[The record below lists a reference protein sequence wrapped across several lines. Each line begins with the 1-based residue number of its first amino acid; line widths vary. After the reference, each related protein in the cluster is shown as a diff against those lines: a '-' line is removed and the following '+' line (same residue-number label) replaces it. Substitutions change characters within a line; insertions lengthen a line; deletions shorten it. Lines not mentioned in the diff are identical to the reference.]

1 MRRAVI
7 AEGPSI
13 LAAVLR
19 LFAVLAALAILA
31 LGPAAALAAD
41 ELPDDVQSVVDDF
54 RADGEITPCK
64 HTVQAL
70 ERTSQLAPSD
80 IAQYSPDFPAA
91 VEAAL
96 EERKRNDCT
105 DNNGSTAGAGAGAAP
120 GATATPPP
128 AAGAATPAPGA
139 SATPQATP
147 STTPQPTPAA
157 TPPPATPAATP
168 GEPTYTTVAHT
179 DPFPIGLWIL
189 IGLLALSLLAWVV
202 LALLGRTGWG
212 EERLAGP
219 RHAWAEARYRAS
231 GVWSDFTDW
240 LRLGR

>member
-1 MRRAVI
+1 
-7 AEGPSI
+7 
-13 LAAVLR
+13 VLR

-41 ELPDDVQSVVDDF
+41 ELPADVQSVVDDF

-96 EERKRNDCT
+96 EARKRDDCGKASAT
-105 DNNGSTAGAGAGAAP
+105 PTPAAGAAPAATATPPAGAGAA
-120 GATATPPP
+120 A
-128 AAGAATPAPGA
+128 PAPTA

-147 STTPQPTPAA
+147 SATPQPTPAA
-157 TPPPATPAATP
+157 TPPPATPTATP
-168 GEPTYTTVAHT
+168 AEPTYTSVAHN
-179 DPFPIGLWIL
+179 DPVPIGLWIL
-189 IGLLALSLLAWVV
+189 AGLLALSLLAWLF
-202 LALLGRTGWG
+202 LAALGRTGWG

-219 RHAWAEARYRAS
+219 RHAWAEARYRAD

>member
-1 MRRAVI
+1 
-7 AEGPSI
+7 
-13 LAAVLR
+13 VLR
-19 LFAVLAALAILA
+19 LLAVLAALAILA

-41 ELPDDVQSVVDDF
+41 ELPEDVQSVVDDF

-70 ERTSQLAPSD
+70 ERTSQLNPSD

-91 VEAAL
+91 VQAAL
-96 EERKRNDCT
+96 EERKRDDC
-105 DNNGSTAGAGAGAAP
+105 GKATATATAGAGAAP
-120 GATATPPP
+120 GATASPPP
-128 AAGAATPAPGA
+128 GTGAAAPAAPAATG

-147 STTPQPTPAA
+147 SATPQPTPTA
-157 TPPPATPAATP
+157 TAPPATPAATP
-168 GEPTYTTVAHT
+168 AEPTYTTVAHN
-179 DPFPIGLWIL
+179 DSVPIGLWIL
-189 IGLLALSLLAWVV
+189 FGLLALSLLAWMV

-219 RHAWAEARYRAS
+219 RHAWAEARYRAD

>member
-1 MRRAVI
+1 
-7 AEGPSI
+7 
-13 LAAVLR
+13 VLR
-19 LFAVLAALAILA
+19 LFGVLAALAILA
-31 LGPAAALAAD
+31 LGPATTLAAD

-70 ERTSQLAPSD
+70 ERTSQLNPSD

-96 EERKRNDCT
+96 EERRHDDCRKA
-105 DNNGSTAGAGAGAAP
+105 TASPTPAAAAAP
-120 GATATPPP
+120 SASATAPP
-128 AAGAATPAPGA
+128 AAGAAPRAPSS
-139 SATPQATP
+139 SATPEATP
-147 STTPQPTPAA
+147 RATPTPTPTAQPAAPAPAA
-157 TPPPATPAATP
+157 TPA
-168 GEPTYTTVAHT
+168 EPTYTSVAHN
-179 DPFPIGLWIL
+179 DPFPLGLWIL
-189 IGLLALSLLAWVV
+189 AGLLALSLLAWVV

-219 RHAWAEARYRAS
+219 RHAWGEARYRAAA
-231 GVWSDFTDW
+231 VWSDFTDW

>member
-1 MRRAVI
+1 
-7 AEGPSI
+7 
-13 LAAVLR
+13 VLR
-19 LFAVLAALAILA
+19 LLAVLAALAILA
-31 LGPAAALAAD
+31 LGPAAVVAAD

-54 RADGEITPCK
+54 RADGAITPCK
-64 HTVQAL
+64 HTVEAL
-70 ERTSQLAPSD
+70 ERTSRLAPGD

-91 VEAAL
+91 VDAAL
-96 EERKRNDCT
+96 EARRHDDC
-105 DNNGSTAGAGAGAAP
+105 GAAKSSKSAGAGAGAGVAPAATASP
-120 GATATPPP
+120 GAG
-128 AAGAATPAPGA
+128 AGAAAPVPTTG

-147 STTPQPTPAA
+147 TPTPQPTPAA
-157 TPPPATPAATP
+157 TPPPATSAATP
-168 GEPTYTTVAHT
+168 AEPTYTTVAHN

-189 IGLLALSLLAWVV
+189 VGLLVLSLLAWVV

-219 RHAWAEARYRAS
+219 RHAWAEARYRAG

>member
-1 MRRAVI
+1 M
-7 AEGPSI
+7 
-13 LAAVLR
+13 LR

-96 EERKRNDCT
+96 EQRKRDDCAAG
-105 DNNGSTAGAGAGAAP
+105 NGAANGGGPGAAP

-128 AAGAATPAPGA
+128 GAGASGPGPHRQRDSDAPGDA
-139 SATPQATP
+139 VRDAAADAVRDSAAD
-147 STTPQPTPAA
+147 SGGHPAA
-157 TPPPATPAATP
+157 
-168 GEPTYTTVAHT
+168 
-179 DPFPIGLWIL
+179 
-189 IGLLALSLLAWVV
+189 
-202 LALLGRTGWG
+202 
-212 EERLAGP
+212 
-219 RHAWAEARYRAS
+219 RHARRDTGRADLHHGGATTTRS
-231 GVWSDFTDW
+231 RSACGSCSACS
-240 LRLGR
+240 R

>member
-1 MRRAVI
+1 
-7 AEGPSI
+7 
-13 LAAVLR
+13 VLR
-19 LFAVLAALAILA
+19 LLAVLAALAILA
-31 LGPAAALAAD
+31 LGPVAALAAD

-96 EERKRNDCT
+96 EERKRDDC
-105 DNNGSTAGAGAGAAP
+105 GKATATPTPAAGAAP
-120 GATATPPP
+120 GAAATPPP
-128 AAGAATPAPGA
+128 GAGAAAPAPTG

-147 STTPQPTPAA
+147 SATAQPTPAA
-157 TPPPATPAATP
+157 TPAPAAPAATP
-168 GEPTYTTVAHT
+168 AEPTYTSVAHN

-219 RHAWAEARYRAS
+219 RHAWGEARYRAS

-240 LRLGR
+240 LHLGR

>member
-1 MRRAVI
+1 
-7 AEGPSI
+7 
-13 LAAVLR
+13 VLR
-19 LFAVLAALAILA
+19 LLAVLAALAILA
-31 LGPAAALAAD
+31 LGPAAAPAAD
-41 ELPDDVQSVVDDF
+41 ELPKDVQSVVDDF

-91 VEAAL
+91 VDAAL
-96 EERKRNDCT
+96 EERRHEDC
-105 DNNGSTAGAGAGAAP
+105 GAAKSSESAAAGAGAAP
-120 GATATPPP
+120 APTASPGAG
-128 AAGAATPAPGA
+128 GAVTPAPAHGPKL
-139 SATPQATP
+139 PQATASP
-147 STTPQPTPAA
+147 TPQPTPAA
-157 TPPPATPAATP
+157 TPPPATPAPAPTP
-168 GEPTYTTVAHT
+168 AEPTYTTVAHE
-179 DPFPIGLWIL
+179 DPFPVGLWIL
-189 IGLLALSLLAWVV
+189 AGLLVLSLLAWLV

-219 RHAWAEARYRAS
+219 RHAWSEARYRAG

>member
-13 LAAVLR
+13 LATVLR
-19 LFAVLAALAILA
+19 LLAVLAALAILA

-41 ELPDDVQSVVDDF
+41 ELPADVQSVVDDF

-70 ERTSQLAPSD
+70 ERTSQLNPTD

-96 EERKRNDCT
+96 EERKRDDC
-105 DNNGSTAGAGAGAAP
+105 SKAGASNGAAAP
-120 GATATPPP
+120 AAPAASATPPP
-128 AAGAATPAPGA
+128 AAGAATPAPTAG
-139 SATPQATP
+139 ATPQATP
-147 STTPQPTPAA
+147 SATPQPTPAA

-168 GEPTYTTVAHT
+168 AEPTYATVAHN
-179 DPFPIGLWIL
+179 DPFPVGLWIL
-189 IGLLALSLLAWVV
+189 VGLLALSLLAWLV
-202 LALLGRTGWG
+202 LAALGRTGWG

-219 RHAWAEARYRAS
+219 RHAWGEARYRAG

-240 LRLGR
+240 LRVGR

>member
-7 AEGPSI
+7 AEAPSI

-91 VEAAL
+91 VDAAL
-96 EERKRNDCT
+96 EARKNDDCA
-105 DNNGSTAGAGAGAAP
+105 SATATPTPAAGAAP
-120 GATATPPP
+120 GATGTPPP
-128 AAGAATPAPGA
+128 GAGAATPAPSGSA
-139 SATPQATP
+139 TPAATPSATPQA
-147 STTPQPTPAA
+147 TPAA
-157 TPPPATPAATP
+157 TPPPAAPAATP
-168 GEPTYTTVAHT
+168 AEPTYTTVAHN
-179 DPFPIGLWIL
+179 DPFPLGLWIL
-189 IGLLALSLLAWVV
+189 VGLLALSLLAWLV

-219 RHAWAEARYRAS
+219 RHAWAEARYRAD
-231 GVWSDFTDW
+231 GVWNDFTDW

>member
-41 ELPDDVQSVVDDF
+41 ELPADVQSVVDDF

-96 EERKRNDCT
+96 EARKRDDCGAND
-105 DNNGSTAGAGAGAAP
+105 GSTAGTGAGAAP

-128 AAGAATPAPGA
+128 GAGAATPAPRA

-147 STTPQPTPAA
+147 SATPQPTATA

-168 GEPTYTTVAHT
+168 AEPTYTTVAHN
-179 DPFPIGLWIL
+179 DPFPLGLWIL
-189 IGLLALSLLAWVV
+189 AGLLVLSLLAWIV
-202 LALLGRTGWG
+202 LTALGRTGWG

-219 RHAWAEARYRAS
+219 RHAWAEARYRAG

>member
-1 MRRAVI
+1 
-7 AEGPSI
+7 
-13 LAAVLR
+13 VLR

-96 EERKRNDCT
+96 EQRKRENCGAG
-105 DNNGSTAGAGAGAAP
+105 NGAADGAGAGAAP

-128 AAGAATPAPGA
+128 GAGAAAPAPTGSA
-139 SATPQATP
+139 TATPQATP
-147 STTPQPTPAA
+147 SATPQPTPAA
-157 TPPPATPAATP
+157 TPPPAAPAATP
-168 GEPTYTTVAHT
+168 AEPTYTTVAHN
-179 DPFPIGLWIL
+179 DPFPVGLWIL
-189 IGLLALSLLAWVV
+189 AGLLVLSLLTWLV
-202 LALLGRTGWG
+202 LAALGRTGWG

-219 RHAWAEARYRAS
+219 RHAWGEARYRAG

-240 LRLGR
+240 LHLGR

>member
-1 MRRAVI
+1 
-7 AEGPSI
+7 
-13 LAAVLR
+13 VLR
-19 LFAVLAALAILA
+19 LLAVLAALAILA

-70 ERTSQLAPSD
+70 ESTSQLAPSD

-96 EERKRNDCT
+96 EERRHDDC
-105 DNNGSTAGAGAGAAP
+105 GAGQGSKAAAAGAAP
-120 GATATPPP
+120 AAAPSPSSGAP
-128 AAGAATPAPGA
+128 AATPAPTTG

-147 STTPQPTPAA
+147 SPTPQPTPAA
-157 TPPPATPAATP
+157 TPPPAAPAATP
-168 GEPTYTTVAHT
+168 AEPTYTTVAHH

-189 IGLLALSLLAWVV
+189 VGLLVLSLLTWLV

-219 RHAWAEARYRAS
+219 RHACAEARYRAG
-231 GVWSDFTDW
+231 GVWRDFSDW